1 MDQENIKNQLKVWL
15 KLNNKTYADVAEACY
30 VTEATVRNWMA
41 KKKIP
46 IAKVKLIEQLVGN
59 VEFGTAAP
67 ISKEETTETASAAT
81 ITPAAAIDMLRQ
93 LKKVYPE
100 LDYTQSVLALIGELS
115 LR

>member
-1 MDQENIKNQLKVWL
+1 MLDQETIKNQLKAWL
-15 KLNNKTYADVAEACY
+15 KLKNKTYADVAEACY

-59 VEFGTAAP
+59 VDFSTAAP
-67 ISKEETTETASAAT
+67 ISKEETPTTTAAN

-93 LKKVYPE
+93 LKQVYPE

>member
-1 MDQENIKNQLKVWL
+1 MDQEELKTKLKSWL
-15 KLNNKTYADVAEACY
+15 KLHNKAYADVAEACY
-30 VTEATVRNWMA
+30 VTESTVRNWMA

-59 VEFGTAAP
+59 ADFGAVAP
-67 ISKEETTETASAAT
+67 SSKEETDTPSTAAIA
-81 ITPAAAIDMLRQ
+81 PAAAIDMLRR

>member
-1 MDQENIKNQLKVWL
+1 MDQESIKTKLKAWL

-59 VEFGTAAP
+59 VDFGTAAS
-67 ISKEETTETASAAT
+67 ISEEETSTPTAAT
-81 ITPAAAIDMLRQ
+81 AIIPAAAIDMLRQ

>member
-1 MDQENIKNQLKVWL
+1 MDQEELKIKLKSWL
-15 KLNNKTYADVAEACY
+15 KLHNKAYADVAEACY
-30 VTEATVRNWMA
+30 VTESTVRNWMA

-59 VEFGTAAP
+59 ADFGTVAP
-67 ISKEETTETASAAT
+67 SSKEETATPSTAA

-93 LKKVYPE
+93 LKQVYPE
-100 LDYTQSVLALIGELS
+100 LNYTQSVLALIGELS

>member
-1 MDQENIKNQLKVWL
+1 MNDTQEEVKTKLKAWL

-46 IAKVKLIEQLVGN
+46 IAKLMLIEQLITSAEIDTV
-59 VEFGTAAP
+59 A
-67 ISKEETTETASAAT
+67 ISKEETTTATA
-81 ITPAAAIDMLRQ
+81 ITPIAAIDMLRQ
-93 LKKVYPE
+93 LKQVYPE
-100 LDYTQSVLALIGELS
+100 LNYTQSVLALIGELS

>member
-1 MDQENIKNQLKVWL
+1 MDQETIKTKLKAWL
-15 KLNNKTYADVAEACY
+15 KFSNKTYADVAEACY
-30 VTEATVRNWMA
+30 VTESTIRNWMA

-46 IAKVKLIEQLVGN
+46 IAKIRLIEQLMNSTEVSTDVFIN
-59 VEFGTAAP
+59 
-67 ISKEETTETASAAT
+67 KEEKTIAAD

-93 LKKVYPE
+93 LKQSYPE

>member
-1 MDQENIKNQLKVWL
+1 MDQENIKTKLKSWL
-15 KLNNKTYADVAEACY
+15 KLNSKTYADVAESCY
-30 VTEATVRNWMA
+30 VTESTVRNWMA

-59 VEFGTAAP
+59 VDFGAAAP
-67 ISKEETTETASAAT
+67 ISKEETPTPTIAAT

-93 LKKVYPE
+93 LKKLYPE

-115 LR
+115 LC

>member
-1 MDQENIKNQLKVWL
+1 MDQESIKNQLKAWL

-30 VTEATVRNWMA
+30 VTESTVRNWMA

-46 IAKVKLIEQLVGN
+46 IAKIKLLEQLIGN
-59 VEFGTAAP
+59 ADFGAAAP
-67 ISKEETTETASAAT
+67 ISKEETPTPTTAA

>member
-30 VTEATVRNWMA
+30 VTESTVRNWMA

-59 VEFGTAAP
+59 VDFGAATL
-67 ISKEETTETASAAT
+67 ISKEETPIPTIAAT
-81 ITPAAAIDMLRQ
+81 ITPAAAIDTLRQ